1 MSQLVF
7 QCSFLS
13 TQNDQSN
20 LPYLVMNG
28 QFNRYMRDVSILF
41 IVNSVANN
49 FRHRKEPWSA
59 FETPELCLGDY
70 VLSQVPNNFSSTFD
84 LSNDLFNSL

>member
-1 MSQLVF
+1 
-7 QCSFLS
+7 
-13 TQNDQSN
+13 
-20 LPYLVMNG
+20 
-28 QFNRYMRDVSILF
+28 MRDVSILF

-70 VLSQVPNNFSSTFD
+70 VLSQVPNNFSKRTKLECRFRGLD
-84 LSNDLFNSL
+84 KLLNSGKFFLYQSLCPPVWRGNEARMRT